1 MEDIETTPCS
11 SFVFPFFQMDQ
22 NSATEPQKSSLAFLF
37 VTAPRPTSSKS
48 PFSPFIYLPHDNQIF
63 MECLLCVK
71 LHGLSDSCC
80 PLCLKYTSH
89 VHLSWMNYSPAFKC
103 LPQPLC
109 EGFPNPLGSQTSLPL
124 YYEHHFTV

>member
-37 VTAPRPTSSKS
+37 VTAPPPPAARVHFPLSFNYHTITK
-48 PFSPFIYLPHDNQIF
+48 YLWSAYYVSNSMGCQT
-63 MECLLCVK
+63 
-71 LHGLSDSCC
+71 CC